1 MPVAFNTTV
10 AVVYPN
16 WRPPVEEGEA
26 KILAGGDY
34 LRSARP
40 RMASPAW
47 EGPYDFWA
55 PSGLSRPASSV
66 SNAKPCGYCSSRVI
80 VRLRWTCG
88 LAPRLRSWRRRH

>member
-40 RMASPAW
+40 RMASPPG
-47 EGPYDFWA
+47 EDPTT
-55 PSGLSRPASSV
+55 SGL
-66 SNAKPCGYCSSRVI
+66 
-80 VRLRWTCG
+80 L
-88 LAPRLRSWRRRH
+88 LA